1 MEKVSE
7 KSPLLANRSDVRN
20 SYTRT
25 DDAQEISRDSEEDDD
40 LDFHTAVYNIC
51 HVQIDVCE
59 QSTSSLTDVS
69 SNVVGPTDV
78 TGDGGTPTERFSKL
92 FRCFFL
98 LLLCIVLTGDYICY
112 DSPSGIQQHVIEDM
126 GISETQYMGFY
137 STLQWTNIP
146 SSLLGGFLVD
156 RIGNRLSMPIS
167 TGLIAA
173 SHTLFAVGA
182 LFKNYWVMWV
192 ARALFGLVA
201 APSAIANDNL
211 TVKWFQQSMLN
222 MVMAMKTSLGRV
234 CSVLTLNIMD
244 PIYDFVSARTQPM
257 YTLGVTLFTG
267 SCCGL
272 LCTLAA
278 ILAAVIDRRSDVQ
291 KLIDHPPVAK
301 DDSKK
306 EESKFIRISDVRR
319 FPSTFWLI
327 AISSALF
334 YLQLFPFVTQ
344 GELFFATKYS
354 RSPKEANTINS
365 MVYMVGAVS
374 MPLFGVAIDRVG
386 RNLYFLMTGLV
397 LGLTS
402 HIMMTFTFVEPYVCT
417 VILGLGYSLVTTTCW
432 PLVSYAVPLRYLGT
446 AFGIMGT
453 IISAGQAID
462 TYFVG
467 FIVDTAGYLV
477 LEVFFT
483 MCVICSMIA
492 AALLYLRDASTGGLL
507 NLSTKQRAVFLKHH
521 V

>member
-1 MEKVSE
+1 MVVHQLK
-7 KSPLLANRSDVRN
+7 
-20 SYTRT
+20 
-25 DDAQEISRDSEEDDD
+25 
-40 LDFHTAVYNIC
+40 DF
-51 HVQIDVCE
+51 
-59 QSTSSLTDVS
+59 L
-69 SNVVGPTDV
+69 
-78 TGDGGTPTERFSKL
+78 KL

-112 DSPSGIQQHVIEDM
+112 DSPSGILQHVIEDM
-126 GISETQYMGFY
+126 GISETQYMGFF
-137 STLQWTNIP
+137 STLQWTDIP
-146 SSLLGGFLVD
+146 SSLLGWGFLVD

-192 ARALFGLVA
+192 VRALFGLVA

-306 EESKFIRISDVRR
+306 EESKFIRISDVKR

-354 RSPKEANTINS
+354 RSPKEAITINS
-365 MVYMVGAVS
+365 MVYLVGAVS

-386 RNLYFLMTGLV
+386 RNLYFLMTRLV

-417 VILGLGYSLVTTTCW
+417 VILSLGYSLVTTTCW

-453 IISAGQAID
+453 IISVGQAID

-492 AALLYLRDASTGGLL
+492 AALLYLRDASTDGLL